1 MASQTFTPNRYELEQ
16 TRLSIQRSVNTRV
29 PFINALKSSPSAS
42 RLFGRVDLNMDNGS
56 VRFFIAASQT
66 EAWTVPNN
74 DLLTEWENEGTVRV
88 TYLSQSIDIDLLGL
102 DVQDPYE
109 YTPTNANEVAEFATA
124 VIAMNPPSDGSGFS
138 VRFSIPEEPPPPV
151 VTPLSLATPVNR
163 EYLLGTTITP
173 FTLPAASDGTSPY
186 TYTLSGQENV
196 GLTFNSVTRQV
207 SGTTAGVVG
216 THPLIYTVTDADD
229 TVLSR
234 TFNITLTSEVT
245 LPTIA
250 DQSNLIDDVVSLTI
264 DEATGPA
271 GPFSYEAI
279 GTLPPGVTFNDL
291 LLTFSGTIEA
301 PIEDYTITVRATD
314 IAGTQAS
321 RSFTWAVTGGIAP
334 NIGNKRSFIGD
345 NVHEVLPEGAGTGLT
360 YQVVDGTLP
369 NGLVFTAGNRMVAG
383 TVEGP
388 AGDYV
393 VRYIV
398 TEPDGDSEEMTFTWE
413 VAQQAVLA
421 MGAVVTPYQDSQV
434 RVGVPYMAELS
445 LPQVVQAT
453 DGSGSA
459 IGEPERIAKVT
470 VGVYRSHGGMVGSVG
485 MYEHPVPSDVE
496 GSEVPH
502 GPLAPI
508 IEGGSALRGLEP
520 NALNQKMDM
529 WDPPFGYEH
538 LLVLLQDQ
546 PQPFSLLFIEMEMQ
560 A

>member
-1 MASQTFTPNRYELEQ
+1 M
-16 TRLSIQRSVNTRV
+16 
-29 PFINALKSSPSAS
+29 
-42 RLFGRVDLNMDNGS
+42 
-56 VRFFIAASQT
+56 
-66 EAWTVPNN
+66 
-74 DLLTEWENEGTVRV
+74 
-88 TYLSQSIDIDLLGL
+88 
-102 DVQDPYE
+102 
-109 YTPTNANEVAEFATA
+109 
-124 VIAMNPPSDGSGFS
+124 
-138 VRFSIPEEPPPPV
+138 
-151 VTPLSLATPVNR
+151 SLA
-163 EYLLGTTITP
+163 
-173 FTLPAASDGTSPY
+173 
-186 TYTLSGQENV
+186 
-196 GLTFNSVTRQV
+196 
-207 SGTTAGVVG
+207 
-216 THPLIYTVTDADD
+216 
-229 TVLSR
+229 
-234 TFNITLTSEVT
+234 
-245 LPTIA
+245 
-250 DQSNLIDDVVSLTI
+250 I

-301 PIEDYTITVRATD
+301 PIEDYSITVRATD

>member
-1 MASQTFTPNRYELEQ
+1 MASQTFTPNNYQLEGN
-16 TRLSIQRSVNTRV
+16 RLTVQRTAGNRIG
-29 PFINALKSSPSAS
+29 FIVALKNSAAVT
-42 RLFGRVDLNMDNGS
+42 RFFGRVDLNMDNGS
-56 VRFFIAASQT
+56 VRVFIAAGQT
-66 EAWTVPNN
+66 DEWTVPNH
-74 DLLTEWENEGTVRV
+74 DLITEWENEGSLRV
-88 TYLSQSIDIDLLGL
+88 TYSSQSIEITLAGQDP
-102 DVQDPYE
+102 QDPYQF
-109 YTPTNANEVAEFATA
+109 TPSNASAVAAFATA
-124 VIAMNPPSDGSGFS
+124 VIGMNPPSDGSGFS

-151 VTPLSLATPVNR
+151 VTPLSLSTPNNR
-163 EYLLGTTITP
+163 SYLLDTTITP

-229 TVLSR
+229 TVRSA

-245 LPTIA
+245 LPEID

-271 GPFSYEAI
+271 GPFSYEAT

-301 PIEDYTITVRATD
+301 PIEDYSITVRATD

-345 NVHEVLPEGAGTGLT
+345 NVHAVLPAGAGTGLT

-369 NGLVFTAGNRMVAG
+369 NGLMFTAGNRTVAG

-398 TEPDGDSEEMTFTWE
+398 TEPDGDSEEMTFSWE
-413 VAQQAVLA
+413 VAQRAVLA
-421 MGAVVTPYQDSQV
+421 MGTVGTPYLDAQV

-470 VGVYRSHGGMVGSVG
+470 IGTYRSHGGMVGSVG

-496 GSEVPH
+496 GSDAPH

-520 NALNQKMDM
+520 HELNQKVEM